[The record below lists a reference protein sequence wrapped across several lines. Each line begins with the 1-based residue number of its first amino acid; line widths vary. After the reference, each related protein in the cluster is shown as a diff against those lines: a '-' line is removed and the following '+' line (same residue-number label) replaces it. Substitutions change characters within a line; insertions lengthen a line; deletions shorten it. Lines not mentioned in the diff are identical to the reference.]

1 MIRRPEKPV
10 PMVKWLKQAK
20 KNKKN
25 IYFPK
30 IKVQKLCLKL
40 KKIY

>member
-10 PMVKWLKQAK
+10 PVVEWLKQTK
-20 KNKKN
+20 KKKN

-40 KKIY
+40 KKNY